1 MDYTELQLLF
11 IGKNFGNHS
20 VKFEISIEPLV
31 FQIVLVIPQ
40 AYPASFAVVNG
51 NDSVDF

>member
-20 VKFEISIEPLV
+20 VKFEIFLKNSSYIKLSCHHTGLWFTCFKMV
-31 FQIVLVIPQ
+31 
-40 AYPASFAVVNG
+40 S
-51 NDSVDF
+51 